1 MCHYTL
7 LSFFFACCFLSTA
20 SLPSLPPSFSQFNT
34 LSVSLGHSSHSPL
47 SASHLPQDLFLS
59 PMSPLSSVT
68 YKHTH
73 PILVD
78 SSWEKRCDIFLNLFL
93 LLLDV
98 VISIYINFSAK
109 IMISVFLRL
118 CKIPLCACTMFSLSV
133 HLLMNILVG
142 SIFWLLLT
150 AVSMDVLCWLKVL
163 TTFVLLFVIVLKEDT
178 VRKKRSKTL

>member
-1 MCHYTL
+1 MLSHCLCCQGANLDSLRKQYVSINTELSLQPLLFLKINILGQYADRFDHGIFICVCHYTL

-78 SSWEKRCDIFLNLFL
+78 SSQEKRCDIFLNLFL

-98 VISIYINFSAK
+98 VISICVNFPAK
-109 IMISVFLRL
+109 IMISVFL
-118 CKIPLCACTMFSLSV
+118 TSV
-133 HLLMNILVG
+133 
-142 SIFWLLLT
+142 
-150 AVSMDVLCWLKVL
+150 
-163 TTFVLLFVIVLKEDT
+163 
-178 VRKKRSKTL
+178 

>member
-1 MCHYTL
+1 MQIGLITAFSSLCVITL
-7 LSFFFACCFLSTA
+7 CFHFSLPAAFLSTA
-20 SLPSLPPSFSQFNT
+20 SLPSLPPSFSQLNT

-59 PMSPLSSVT
+59 PMNPLSSVT

-98 VISIYINFSAK
+98 VISICINFPAK
-109 IMISVFLRL
+109 HDFRFPYVCVRSH
-118 CKIPLCACTMFSLSV
+118 CAPVPCLLYLSICWWTFWWVPFSGV
-133 HLLMNILVG
+133 
-142 SIFWLLLT
+142 
-150 AVSMDVLCWLKVL
+150 CQQ
-163 TTFVLLFVIVLKEDT
+163 
-178 VRKKRSKTL
+178 R